1 LLLSFCWLY
10 LEVNSD
16 WTQLKVDIQP
26 NLSLRGVR
34 MKPERLL
41 PNNID
46 AKKLKTT
53 TTLGKQQSKPQK
65 SQTEK
70 ETLGQHLADKLA
82 SKVGSWSFL
91 IAQTSFLTGWVTL
104 NSIPGLP
111 HWDQSPFILLNLMFS
126 FASAYTAPIV
136 LMSQNRQS
144 DVDRENAAYDH
155 EVNRKAE
162 HSIGLL
168 HEKMDSLHSQQLQ
181 ELTQIVKQQQQALD
195 EIRVSVVP
203 VLRQQQQALNEMKVS
218 VVPVLK
224 AQQQFLSEMKVGV
237 LPELSNRTD
246 SKPNEIAVYLPFKL
260 AQPLGDN
267 SEVIGDRIRRSE

>member
-1 LLLSFCWLY
+1 
-10 LEVNSD
+10 
-16 WTQLKVDIQP
+16 
-26 NLSLRGVR
+26 

-162 HSIGLL
+162 RSIGLL